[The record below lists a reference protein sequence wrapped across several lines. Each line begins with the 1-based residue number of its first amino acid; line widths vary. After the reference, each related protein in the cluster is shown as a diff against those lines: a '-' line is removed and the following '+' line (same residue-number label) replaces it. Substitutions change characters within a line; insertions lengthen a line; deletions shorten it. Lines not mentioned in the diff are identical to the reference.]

1 MREVSVFKG
10 GYPCSFERLHIHKYM
25 GTQIEIKGLKEKKGT
40 KCLVCWRGTVDL
52 ENVVREADMIRI
64 LDVILS
70 DLVK

>member
-1 MREVSVFKG
+1 
-10 GYPCSFERLHIHKYM
+10 M

-40 KCLVCWRGTVDL
+40 KCWVGWRGTVDL